1 MEFFLP
7 SILVLLVAAAIV
19 FFVIPR
25 FGPLVLAV
33 VSLVLL
39 GIGIYNHYSM
49 FQNEY
54 RLSTWQLG
62 AVAYAPYLLI
72 GAVIVMIILYLTY
85 LLPSGS
91 AASGNNTS
99 ANASAN
105 ANANVKANTINLPP
119 PETATNVITEGANN
133 AIRAAANLANVKVN
147 TTNQPN
153 NPANLGLFG
162 NLNNNNNNNIN
173 NNNGRG
179 RGNANRNPYSPP
191 FL

>member
-1 MEFFLP
+1 
-7 SILVLLVAAAIV
+7 
-19 FFVIPR
+19 
-25 FGPLVLAV
+25 
-33 VSLVLL
+33 
-39 GIGIYNHYSM
+39 
-49 FQNEY
+49 
-54 RLSTWQLG
+54 
-62 AVAYAPYLLI
+62 
-72 GAVIVMIILYLTY
+72 
-85 LLPSGS
+85 
-91 AASGNNTS
+91 
-99 ANASAN
+99 
-105 ANANVKANTINLPP
+105 VKANTINLPP

>member
-7 SILVLLVAAAIV
+7 SILFLLVAAAIV

-62 AVAYAPYLLI
+62 AVAYAPYILI
-72 GAVIVMIILYLTY
+72 GAVILMIILYLTY

-91 AASGNNTS
+91 SVSSNNAT
-99 ANASAN
+99 N
-105 ANANVKANTINLPP
+105 NANVKANTINLPP

-133 AIRAAANLANVKVN
+133 AIRAAAKMANVKVN

-153 NPANLGLFG
+153 NPANLGIFG
-162 NLNNNNNNNIN
+162 NLNNNKNNNNN
-173 NNNGRG
+173 NNNFNNNPRAP
-179 RGNANRNPYSPP
+179 ANRNPFSPP

>member
-33 VSLVLL
+33 VSLILL

-62 AVAYAPYLLI
+62 AVVYAPYILI
-72 GAVIVMIILYLTY
+72 GVVILMIILYLTY

-91 AASGNNTS
+91 SASSNNTS
-99 ANASAN
+99 ANV
-105 ANANVKANTINLPP
+105 NVKANTINLPP

-133 AIRAAANLANVKVN
+133 AIRAVANLANVKVN

-153 NPANLGLFG
+153 NPANLGIFG
-162 NLNNNNNNNIN
+162 NINNNNNNFN
-173 NNNGRG
+173 NNNNNVNN
-179 RGNANRNPYSPP
+179 RGNGNGRANRNPYSPP

>member
-33 VSLVLL
+33 VSLILL

-91 AASGNNTS
+91 AASGNNTP
-99 ANASAN
+99 AN

-173 NNNGRG
+173 INNRGNGR
-179 RGNANRNPYSPP
+179 ANRNPYSPP